1 MTSRGLLLS
10 SLVCVAALA
19 GCDDKDKGKISGD
32 VPPPSAAPPAAGGD
46 GGPSACAGGGG
57 ELTDAVSA
65 PYFTKMIGTWCVD
78 PQSEVKTYGE
88 KAKFNM
94 DQVCTQ
100 EWDGGCEQYKGFGLS
115 RFVQVHYIDG
125 AGKGGTVDVALTKF
139 KDDNGAYAMFTDR
152 VVGNERDAAD
162 PSTPRVLQAGAAGA
176 MGTGRAYVW
185 RGQHLIE
192 LQYNNE
198 NETAEQLAKS
208 SLEVL
213 TKMAK
218 ALGEKLPGPMTL
230 PTAAQLLPDA
240 NRVPNGILFNPK
252 DAFGWKGVGPM
263 AQGFYKDG
271 DKRWRV
277 LSVVR
282 DDVEQAKD
290 VFKTIKATPG
300 TLPIAGQG
308 DEAAHVV
315 VPTGDKGKGPKLEM
329 LIVRKGAQ
337 VWGIADEEFALR
349 GAADQAKARVS
360 KEDALAKIK
369 PLLASAGAAAPTGS
383 GSSAPPSPSASSAPK
398 K

>member
-1 MTSRGLLLS
+1 MTRGMTPRGLLLS
-10 SLVCVAALA
+10 SLVCIATLV
-19 GCDDKDKGKISGD
+19 GCDDKDKGKVGGD
-32 VPPPSAAPPAAGGD
+32 LPPPSAP
-46 GGPSACAGGGG
+46 PSAAAAAANACSGGGG
-57 ELTDAVSA
+57 ALTDAVSA
-65 PYFTKMIGTWCVD
+65 PYFVKQIGTWCVD

-100 EWDGGCEQYKGFGLS
+100 EWDGGCEQYKSFGLT
-115 RFVQVHYIDG
+115 RVVQVHYVDG
-125 AGKGGTVDVALTKF
+125 NGKGGTVDVTLTKF

-152 VVGNERDAAD
+152 VVGDERDAVD

-176 MGTGRAYVW
+176 MGTGRAYAW
-185 RGQHLIE
+185 RGQHLLE

-198 NETAEQLAKS
+198 NETPDQLAKT
-208 SLEVL
+208 SLDVL

-240 NRVPNGILFNPK
+240 NRVANGILFKPK
-252 DAFGWKGVGPM
+252 DAFGWKGVGPL
-263 AQGFYKDG
+263 AEGFYKDG

-282 DDVEQAKD
+282 DDVDQAKD

-315 VPTGDKGKGPKLEM
+315 VPTGEKGNGPKIEM

-349 GAADQAKARVS
+349 GSADQAKARVT
-360 KEDALAKIK
+360 KEDAVAKIK
-369 PLLASAGAAAPTGS
+369 PLLTSAGAPSGS
-383 GSSAPPSPSASSAPK
+383 GSAAPKPSSSAAPQK
-398 K
+398 